1 MSYYLQQQ
9 LSFHHPCI
17 LNTPQQE
24 LSIVVVIPCF
34 NETQLINSLESLK
47 NCILPKGLVEVITVL
62 NCSISVDEKIRQTN
76 LIMYKEAIAWVN
88 KNAKK
93 GIDFYFIEANQLP
106 DKDAG
111 VGLARKIGMDEA
123 VIRFEQL
130 NKDGIIAC
138 FDADSTC
145 AENYLVELE
154 KHFEQHPKSPACSI
168 YFEHP
173 LHGNEFSEENYR
185 AIEAYELHLRV
196 YKNALQ
202 FCGFPFAFH
211 TIGSSMAVKSK
222 AYQKQGG
229 MNKRKAG
236 EDFYFLQKMMAL
248 GNFSELNSTTIYPS
262 PRISDRVPFGTGR
275 AMQNYLSSEQ
285 KSYNTY
291 AIQSFLD
298 LKKLVEQLDNLYIN
312 FASSC
317 HGELVE
323 PSFNL
328 PPSVL
333 EYLTTISFNENLIK
347 IRQNSTSLIHFK
359 QLFFNWFNAFKV
371 LKFVHFARDN
381 YYADIDVFHISN
393 ELLKQLNKPTCNEI
407 DLLDEFR
414 KLDLNH
420 F

>member
-1 MSYYLQQQ
+1 MSYYLQNH

-17 LNTPQQE
+17 LNTLQQE

-34 NETQLINSLESLK
+34 NETQLINSLESLN
-47 NCILPKGLVEVITVL
+47 NCALPNGLVEVITVF
-62 NCSISVDEKIRQTN
+62 NCSISADEEIRKTN
-76 LIMYKEAIAWVN
+76 LTMHKESAVWVN

-123 VIRFEQL
+123 VVRFEQL

-154 KHFEQHPKSPACSI
+154 KHFEQRPKSPACSI

-173 LHGNEFSEENYR
+173 LHGDEFSEGNYK

-248 GNFSELNSTTIYPS
+248 GNFSELNTTKVYPS

-285 KSYNTY
+285 KSYTTY

-298 LKKLVEQLDNLYIN
+298 LKQLVDQLDNLYHNEIDLP
-312 FASSC
+312 SS
-317 HGELVE
+317 V
-323 PSFNL
+323 S
-328 PPSVL
+328 
-333 EYLTTISFNENLIK
+333 EYLKTISFNENLQKIK
-347 IRQNSTSLIHFK
+347 QNSTSLIHFK

-371 LKFVHFARDN
+371 LKFVHFAREH
-381 YYADIDVFHISN
+381 YYAYEDVFHTAN
-393 ELLKQLNKPTCNEI
+393 ELLKHLNKPIYKEL
-407 DLLDEFR
+407 DLLAEFR